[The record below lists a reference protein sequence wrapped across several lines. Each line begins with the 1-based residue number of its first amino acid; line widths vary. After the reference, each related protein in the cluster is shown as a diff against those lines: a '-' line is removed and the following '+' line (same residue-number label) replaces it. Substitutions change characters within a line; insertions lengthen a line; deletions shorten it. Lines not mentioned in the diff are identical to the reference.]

1 MIIKRMDVYVVGV
14 PAIDALKKYYPTN
27 TATHPGCPDAIVRI
41 WTDDGACGLGQQE
54 IQGTD
59 TSFLRQQF
67 ESIVGRDP
75 LDPDLDPE
83 AFAPAL
89 MRALYDLQGKALGWP
104 VYRLLGRKVRD
115 RVPVAYWTANEASP
129 EDTAAEAIV
138 AVKRGFKTYK
148 WHTSRNSD
156 TVARVKAVHEA
167 VGDKLELRI
176 DRGAGWSFSET
187 VKIARKL
194 SDYNIQVLED
204 PLEPAYDLYHPIEVG
219 GKRYSIPVG
228 SSTRTRH
235 DPEEY
240 RLLRKKIDIPIAWH
254 TGSIDEI
261 LLAAKTNAIDY
272 LCTGG
277 YPRHLQA
284 ISAITEAAG
293 MPIWLQTIG
302 VGCGGIGGAFEAHV
316 GAVVRNAILPADN
329 LHFLREDDLVTPH
342 LEPKDGY
349 IEVPEKPGIGVEL
362 NMEAVRKYQI
372 A

>member
-1 MIIKRMDVYVVGV
+1 MEVYVVGV

-27 TATHPGCPDAIVRI
+27 TATHPGSPDAVVRL
-41 WTDDGACGLGQQE
+41 WTDDETCGLGQQE

-67 ESIVGRDP
+67 QRIVGRDP
-75 LDPDLDPE
+75 LDLDPE

-104 VYRLLGRKVRD
+104 VYRLLGKKVRD
-115 RVPVAYWTANEASP
+115 QVPVAYWTANEASP

-138 AVKRGFKTYK
+138 AVKKGFKTYK
-148 WHTSRNSD
+148 WHTSRKSD
-156 TVARVKAVHEA
+156 TVARVKAIHEA

-187 VKIARKL
+187 IRIAKEL
-194 SDYNIQVLED
+194 SNYNIQVFED
-204 PLEPAYDLYHPIEVG
+204 PLEPAYDLYHTIELG
-219 GKRYSIPVG
+219 GKHYSIPIGASMGV
-228 SSTRTRH
+228 RH
-235 DPEEY
+235 DPERY

-254 TGSIDEI
+254 TGSIEEI
-261 LLAAKTNAIDY
+261 FLAAKTDAIDY

-277 YPRHLQA
+277 YPSKLHA

-293 MPIWLQTIG
+293 IPMWLQTIG
-302 VGCGGIGGAFEAHV
+302 VGGGGIAGAFEAHV
-316 GAVVRNAILPADN
+316 GAVVKNAILPADN
-329 LHFLREDDLVTPH
+329 LHFLREDDLVEPH
-342 LEPKDGY
+342 LEPKGGY

-362 NMEAVRKYQI
+362 NMEAVRKYLI
-372 A
+372 SYG

>member
-1 MIIKRMDVYVVGV
+1 MIIERMDVYVVGV

-27 TATHPGCPDAIVRI
+27 TATHPGCPDAIVRL
-41 WTDDGACGLGQQE
+41 WTDDGTFGLGQQE

-59 TSFLRQQF
+59 TSFLRRQF

-75 LDPDLDPE
+75 LDPKLDPE

-104 VYRLLGRKVRD
+104 VYRLLGRKVRN
-115 RVPVAYWTANEASP
+115 RVPVAYWTASEASP
-129 EDTAAEAIV
+129 EDTAAEAVV
-138 AVKRGFKTYK
+138 AVKKGFKTYK
-148 WHTSRNSD
+148 WHTSRRSD
-156 TVARVKAVHEA
+156 TIARVKAIHEA
-167 VGDKLELRI
+167 VGDRLELRI

-194 SDYNIQVLED
+194 SDYNIQVFED
-204 PLEPAYDLYHPIEVG
+204 PLPRRDP
-219 GKRYSIPVG
+219 
-228 SSTRTRH
+228 H

-254 TGSIDEI
+254 TGSIEEI
-261 LLAAKTNAIDY
+261 FLAAKTDAIDY

-293 MPIWLQTIG
+293 IPIWLQTIG
-302 VGCGGIGGAFEAHV
+302 VGGGGIGGAFEAHV
-316 GAVVRNAILPADN
+316 GAVVKNAILPADN